1 MLKKRR
7 FKKRP
12 FLIYSILILVFIF
25 SINSC
30 APRVAEI
37 EKEETK
43 IEELEKTEEIE
54 ETKEPEESK
63 EVVKTEEETKE
74 KEEIGEVTEEK
85 EIPTEGY
92 WEVVFKTDDQVEI
105 EGRIFGIG
113 KNGLILA
120 HMYPADQES
129 WEDFALLLS
138 QKGYRVL
145 TFNFRGYGKSGGERQ
160 ISLIYK
166 DVLAAYEF
174 FKKEGVEDIILIG
187 ASMGGTAVLKVAA
200 QKDVNGVISMSGPL
214 NWKQMGLS
222 AEEEIKL
229 IEEPKLFIAS
239 EGDSSAKNSAN
250 LMYELSDEPKQI
262 EIYPGS
268 EHGTNMFLEENAEQ
282 VKQDIITFIEEN
294 LPVK

>member
-12 FLIYSILILVFIF
+12 FLIYSILIIVFIF
-25 SINSC
+25 SVSSC
-30 APRVAEI
+30 APRVAEV
-37 EKEETK
+37 EKEETT

-54 ETKEPEESK
+54 ETKEPEETK
-63 EVVKTEEETKE
+63 EVVKTEEET
-74 KEEIGEVTEEK
+74 EEITEEK
-85 EIPTEGY
+85 EIPPEGY

-129 WEDFALLLS
+129 WKDFALLLS

-145 TFNFRGYGKSGGERQ
+145 TFNFRGYGKSGGEKE

-166 DVLAAYEF
+166 DVLAAFDF

-200 QKDVNGVISMSGPL
+200 QKDVNGVVSMSGPL
-214 NWKQMGLS
+214 NWVQMGLS
-222 AEEEIKL
+222 AEEEIRL
-229 IEEPKLFIAS
+229 IEEPKLFMAS

-250 LMYELSDEPKQI
+250 LMYELSGEPKQI

-268 EHGTNMFLEENAEQ
+268 EHGTNMFLGENGEQ

>member
-25 SINSC
+25 SISSC

-37 EKEETK
+37 EKEETE

-74 KEEIGEVTEEK
+74 EGKET
-85 EIPTEGY
+85 PTERY
-92 WEVVFKTDDQVEI
+92 WEVVFKTDDGIEI

-113 KNGLILA
+113 ENGLILA

-129 WEDFALLLS
+129 WKDFALLLS

-145 TFNFRGYGKSGGERQ
+145 TFNFRGYGKSGGEKE

-166 DVLAAYEF
+166 DVLAAYDF

-200 QKDVNGVISMSGPL
+200 QKDVKGVISMSGPL

-229 IEEPKLFIAS
+229 IEEPKLFMAS
-239 EGDSSAKNSAN
+239 EGDSSAKDSAN
-250 LMYELSDEPKQI
+250 LMYELSGEPKQI
-262 EIYPGS
+262 EIYSGS
-268 EHGTNMFLEENAEQ
+268 EHGTNMFLGENREQ
-282 VKQDIITFIEEN
+282 VKRDIINFIEEN
-294 LPVK
+294 LHVK

>member
-1 MLKKRR
+1 MLKKRI

-54 ETKEPEESK
+54 ETKEPEETK
-63 EVVKTEEETKE
+63 EVEETEEETKE
-74 KEEIGEVTEEK
+74 GEEIGEITEEK
-85 EIPTEGY
+85 EIPSEGY
-92 WEVVFKTDDQVEI
+92 WEVVFKTDDEIEI

-129 WEDFALLLS
+129 WKDFALFLS
-138 QKGYRVL
+138 QKGYRIL
-145 TFNFRGYGKSGGERQ
+145 TFNFRGYGKSGGEKK

-166 DVLAAYEF
+166 DVLAAYDF
-174 FKKEGVEDIILIG
+174 FKKEGVENIILIG

-200 QKDVNGVISMSGPL
+200 QKDINGVISMSGPL
-214 NWKQMGLS
+214 NWEQMGLS
-222 AEEEIKL
+222 AEKEIKL
-229 IEEPKLFIAS
+229 IDEPKLFMAS
-239 EGDSSAKNSAN
+239 EGDGSARNSAN
-250 LMYELSDEPKQI
+250 LMYELSGEPKQI

-268 EHGTNMFLEENAEQ
+268 EHGTNMFLRENREQ

>member
-1 MLKKRR
+1 MNFIKKI
-7 FKKRP
+7 
-12 FLIYSILILVFIF
+12 FLTTIIF
-25 SINSC
+25 SIIMSLSPVFVGC
-30 APRVAEI
+30 PSKPI
-37 EKEETK
+37 IEETSLV
-43 IEELEKTEEIE
+43 EETTPIKEATSEETITTKEATEETTSTEEITGEAIIE
-54 ETKEPEESK
+54 EK
-63 EVVKTEEETKE
+63 
-74 KEEIGEVTEEK
+74 K

-120 HMYPADQES
+120 HMYTADQES
-129 WEDFALLLS
+129 WKDFALLLS

-239 EGDSSAKNSAN
+239 EGDNSAKNSAN

>member
-7 FKKRP
+7 FKKKP

-25 SINSC
+25 SVSSC
-30 APRVAEI
+30 AQRVAEI
-37 EKEETK
+37 EKEETR

-54 ETKEPEESK
+54 EIEESEESK
-63 EVVKTEEETKE
+63 EVVKTEEETKGKE
-74 KEEIGEVTEEK
+74 KTGEITEEK
-85 EIPTEGY
+85 EIPPEGY
-92 WEVVFKTDDQVEI
+92 WEVTFKTDDSVEI

-113 KNGLILA
+113 ENGLILA

-129 WEDFALLLS
+129 WKDFALLLS

-145 TFNFRGYGKSGGERQ
+145 TFNFRGYGKSGGEKK

-166 DVLAAYEF
+166 DVLAAYDF
-174 FKKEGVEDIILIG
+174 FKEEGVEDIILIG
-187 ASMGGTAVLKVAA
+187 ASMGGTAVLKAA
-200 QKDVNGVISMSGPL
+200 SEREVKGVISMSGPL
-214 NWKQMGLS
+214 NWKEMGLS

-229 IEEPKLFIAS
+229 IEEPKLFMAS

-250 LMYELSDEPKQI
+250 LMYELSNEPKQI

-268 EHGTNMFLEENAEQ
+268 EHGTNMFLGKEGEQ
-282 VKQDIITFIEEN
+282 VKQDIISFIEEN
-294 LPVK
+294 LSIK